1 MKTSLFVALLFL
13 SLPSAIAGIK
23 EKIAAEIDSVNESIH
38 QLKKNISISERNI
51 IVVKEEIQSLS
62 ALEQEHNT
70 TKEQFKN
77 YISETNKKK
86 SEKDKELKEAIA
98 EEKTLKAKVGNN
110 KTPADEEALKQAKE
124 KRTQLE
130 LWIKEAEVKLKKVQ
144 LSLAELNKGIN
155 QSQIRRQKAEE
166 EIETIRKNEAEFE
179 KLLAQYTQRKAT
191 LEKLAKKSQ
200 Q

>member
-1 MKTSLFVALLFL
+1 VTC
-13 SLPSAIAGIK
+13 P
-23 EKIAAEIDSVNESIH
+23 
-38 QLKKNISISERNI
+38 
-51 IVVKEEIQSLS
+51 
-62 ALEQEHNT
+62 
-70 TKEQFKN
+70 
-77 YISETNKKK
+77 ETNKKK